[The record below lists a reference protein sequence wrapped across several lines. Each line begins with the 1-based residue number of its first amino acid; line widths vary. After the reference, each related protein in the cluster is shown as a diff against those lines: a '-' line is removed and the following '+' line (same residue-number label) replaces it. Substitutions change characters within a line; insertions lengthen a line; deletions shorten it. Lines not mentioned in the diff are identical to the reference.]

1 MQKKL
6 TKLPGEN
13 RKLHA
18 LRGPTLGTRD
28 IRQYFVSFMDT
39 YLCQCLSRNELENIP
54 KFKRTAMQGTWES
67 WTRRWEETDL
77 KEGLILFR
85 GFDFSYLNTK
95 NKITVSQVHRQVLK

>member
-1 MQKKL
+1 
-6 TKLPGEN
+6 
-13 RKLHA
+13 
-18 LRGPTLGTRD
+18 
-28 IRQYFVSFMDT
+28 
-39 YLCQCLSRNELENIP
+39 
-54 KFKRTAMQGTWES
+54 MQGTWES